1 MFINRVIQ
9 ASLAALFLS
18 TLAACSGGGTTAGP
32 GTEVTSSGTIT
43 GFGSVFVNGTRF
55 HTSGSRII
63 SDDDGTVIAENPSDD
78 ELKQIL
84 GLGEIVTVRGTR
96 TDDSN
101 GVADTIRIDDEL
113 VGDIASVSAE
123 GTFIVNAQTVSVT
136 PDTIIDDSII
146 EAARNGAEIPNDLR
160 FGDLPE
166 TLDKLLTSGMRVE
179 VHGFPSRNGIE
190 ATRIEDTTNQTAP
203 GGGVLDDE
211 VKGTVSL
218 LGGGQFNIN
227 DLVVFYDDNA
237 LDAEDFASR
246 SLEEGMFVEV
256 HGNVTSPTTMD
267 AIRIEIEDHMID
279 DDFDEGE
286 VEIEGVVQKIAK
298 DNGGNGGVVT
308 INNDDFRL
316 NDVSMLSEGLR
327 VELKGE
333 IQGDGSIAITRLQDE
348 SEDTIRVQDIALSE
362 DGTSFTTR
370 LGIVI
375 TPSDRSRL
383 EDDTINNDDNLDI
396 AGFLGNVA
404 GNYVESRGFPLNGD
418 TAWTRL
424 EIEDS
429 NDMDCRLRGPA
440 TNITGTTAADFTFD
454 ILTVTVNVSG
464 VSDHNFEGPD
474 GMPIGRDR
482 FFQDLAEGVIVE
494 AQSDNDGNGC
504 TLNSLVAREVS
515 FEPADDVLFNDDG
528 NGGNNGNGA
537 PDNEIRGS
545 VSNVLGTTFVV
556 ASETVTVDANTVID
570 SSIIE
575 AARGVEIT
583 NDMPRSAVG
592 ETLQQLLPEGLNVVV
607 GVDRSN
613 GVLALII
620 EDVNP

>member
-1 MFINRVIQ
+1 MFSNRAMQ
-9 ASLAALFLS
+9 ASLAALLVS
-18 TLAACSGGGTTAGP
+18 TLAACSGSGGGDTAVGP

-43 GFGSVFVNGTRF
+43 GFGSIFVNGTRF
-55 HTSGSRII
+55 HTNGARII

-84 GLGEIVTVRGTR
+84 GVGEVVTVRGTR

-113 VGDIASVSAE
+113 VGDVASVSAE
-123 GTFIVNAQTVSVT
+123 GTFVVNAQTVSVT

-146 EAARNGAEIPNDLR
+146 EAARSGVEIPNDLR

-166 TLDKLLTSGMRVE
+166 TLDQLLTAGMRVE
-179 VHGFPSRNGIE
+179 IHGFPSGNGIE
-190 ATRIEDTTNQTAP
+190 ATRIEDVTNQTAP
-203 GGGVLDDE
+203 GGGALDDE

-218 LGGGQFNIN
+218 LGAGQFNIN

-237 LDAEDFASR
+237 LDAEDFANR
-246 SLEEGMFVEV
+246 SLEDGMFVEV

-267 AIRIEIEDHMID
+267 ATLIEIEDGLID
-279 DDFDEGE
+279 DDFNEGD
-286 VEIEGVVQKIAK
+286 VEIEGVVQKIVK

-308 INNDDFRL
+308 IDGKDLRL
-316 NDVSMLSEGLR
+316 DDVSMLSEGLR
-327 VELKGE
+327 FEIKGE
-333 IQGDGSIAITRLQDE
+333 LQGDGSIVVTRLEDE
-348 SEDTIRVQDIALSE
+348 SEDSIRVQDIALSA
-362 DGTSFTTR
+362 DGSSFTTR
-370 LGIVI
+370 LGIVV

-383 EDDTINNDDNLDI
+383 EDDTINDDDN

-440 TNITGTTAADFTFD
+440 TNITGTVADFTFD

-464 VSDHNFEGPD
+464 VSDHNFEGPAR
-474 GMPIGRDR
+474 MPMGREL
-482 FFQDLAEGVIVE
+482 FFQNLAEGVIVE

-504 TLNSLVAREVS
+504 TVNSLVAREVS

-545 VSNVLGTTFVV
+545 VSNVLGTTFMV
-556 ASETVTVDANTVID
+556 ANETVTVDGNTVID

-575 AARGVEIT
+575 AARGVEIN
-583 NDMPRSAVG
+583 NDMPRSALP
-592 ETLQQLLPEGLNVVV
+592 ETLQQLLPDELNVVV

-620 EDVNP
+620 EDVTP